1 MIKKLLVANR
11 GEIAVR
17 IFKTCEKL
25 GIQTVAVFSDADEH
39 SVHVKAADEA
49 RWIGGS
55 RVKESYL
62 NIDKILEVAKE
73 SGADAIH
80 PGYGFVSENPDF
92 AKRVKEAG
100 ITFIGPN
107 EKIMETMGHKIAARE
122 AMIAAGV
129 PVVPGKTIENAD
141 DEQTVA
147 KICREIG
154 YPVMIKAAAGG
165 GGIGM
170 QRVDHKE
177 ELIKVLPSV
186 IKKAETFFGSAE
198 LYVEKF
204 IENPRHI
211 EAQVVGDIYGNVQCL
226 GERDC
231 SIQRRNQK
239 VVEEAPAVNLSEETK
254 ASLYQYAEKAAK
266 DIGYTNVGTIEFLV
280 DDKENIFFLEMN
292 TRLQVE
298 HPVTEEVTGVDLVE
312 WQIRIA
318 EEKRIMDLKERNV
331 SYEHAIEVRV
341 YAEDPVNFFPSPG
354 KLKRW
359 SFPDMPSI
367 RYDFGVEES
376 THVTPFYDP
385 MLGKVISKGHS
396 RLEAI
401 AQLVECLENAEVEGI
416 KTNIPMLV
424 ETLQH
429 PVFKEGKATTQFV
442 QTHVIEKKRTQV

>member
-25 GIQTVAVFSDADEH
+25 GIKTVAVFSDADEA
-39 SVHVKAADEA
+39 SVHTRAADEA
-49 RWIGGS
+49 RWVGGS

-62 NIDKILEVAKE
+62 NMDKILEVAKE
-73 SGADAIH
+73 TGADAIH
-80 PGYGFVSENPDF
+80 PGYGFLSENPEF
-92 AKRVKEAG
+92 SKRVKEAG

-107 EKIMETMGHKIAARE
+107 EEIMETMGNKIAARE
-122 AMIAAGV
+122 AMVKADV
-129 PVVPGKTIENAD
+129 PVVPGKNLVSAD
-141 DEQTVA
+141 EKEAAAV
-147 KICREIG
+147 CEEIG
-154 YPVMIKAAAGG
+154 YPVMIKAASGG

-170 QRVDHKE
+170 QRVDHKD

-211 EAQVVGDIYGNVQCL
+211 EAQVVGDTFGNVQCL

-239 VVEEAPAVNLSEETK
+239 IIEEAPAANLSEETRK
-254 ASLYQYAEKAAK
+254 SLFAYAEKAAK
-266 DIGYTNVGTIEFLV
+266 EIGYTNVGTIEFLV
-280 DDKENIFFLEMN
+280 DEQENIYFLEMN

-298 HPVTEEVTGVDLVE
+298 HPVTEEVTGIDLVE

-318 EEKRIMDLKERNV
+318 EEKRISELKERNV
-331 SYEHAIEVRV
+331 SYEHAIEVRI
-341 YAEDPVNFFPSPG
+341 YAEDPVTFFPSPG

-359 SFPDMPSI
+359 SFPDMDQI
-367 RYDFGVEES
+367 RYDSGVEEGIQ
-376 THVTPFYDP
+376 VTPFYDP
-385 MLGKVISKGHS
+385 MLAKVIAKGHS
-396 RLEAI
+396 RSDAVE
-401 AQLVECLENAEVEGI
+401 QLAVCLEKAEVEGI
-416 KTNIPMLV
+416 KTNIPMLL

-429 PVFKEGKATTQFV
+429 DVFKKGNATTQFV
-442 QTHVIEKKRTQV
+442 QKYVIEKNRTQV